1 MLKQFVLLFAIV
13 AVSQQA
19 LVGGYADQTV
29 ISDDVMDLARWTMSQ
44 LSSYTNGVDHTLMTV
59 KNLKTQLVNGVNYKF
74 SLDVVVTTADNK
86 YEVIKLEIQLFDV
99 FTQLFYFG

>member
-44 LSSYTNGVDHTLMTV
+44 LSSYTNGVDHTIMTV
-59 KNLKTQLVNGVNYKF
+59 RNVKTQVVAGKNYMF
-74 SLDVVVTTADNK
+74 TIDVVVTSADQK
-86 YEVIKLEIQLFDV
+86 YEVNSK
-99 FTQLFYFG
+99 